1 MSDEELPPRALGQL
15 RFTLHMHLH
24 GMPHRFRIRPNLP
37 SHTGIESDHAHK
49 GNLITAGQV
58 WK

>member
-37 SHTGIESDHAHK
+37 SHTGIQSGHAHK